1 MKIKYLIIL
10 LFLSITSLQAQP
22 DVNISLL
29 GNFQYTN
36 TDLNDIWGYADNGKE
51 YALVGTYSGVSI
63 VDVTDPTNAKEV
75 NYVPTVNSVWKDIKT
90 YSHYAYV
97 THGIYSSGQKAQGL
111 LIIDLNTIGQD
122 NMSTWTYKIDNLYE
136 TAHNLFIDENGIAYI
151 FGVNEIGGALILDL
165 KDDPT
170 SPEFLSYYKG
180 HYLHDGYVKNNT
192 LYGCADKNGYFV
204 IVDVTDKFNPKDVAT
219 SETPNRT
226 THNAWL
232 SDDSK
237 TLFTTDERKSAYIT
251 SFDVSDPD
259 NITQL
264 DMVRSRYTDQSIP
277 HNTVVRGN
285 FLISSYYAQGIQI
298 VDASNPDNLIE
309 VGRFDTTPED
319 KAEFN
324 GAWGVYPYLPSGNI
338 LVSDTEHGLFILK
351 PEYHKASYLE
361 GVVKD
366 ESTNGSIYN
375 AEIEILGEGNVS
387 SSNYKGVF
395 KSGTANEGVYEVVVK
410 KAGYETLTTEVTFEQ
425 GEIVSK
431 EFRLKQEATDVEDE
445 LLSEINVYP
454 NPFKDFLQV
463 DYSFKDDLQSTAHL
477 VLSNLKGQEI
487 YRLDINSKEGSLL
500 LDKDIEA
507 GVYFVQIF
515 NGTKMS
521 KVVRVVKE

>member
-1 MKIKYLIIL
+1 MRIKYLIIL
-10 LFLSITSLQAQP
+10 LLSFTSVYSQTDL
-22 DVNISLL
+22 NISLL
-29 GNFQYTN
+29 GKFEYTN

-51 YALVGTYSGVSI
+51 YALVGTYDGLSI
-63 VDVTDPTNAKEV
+63 VDVTNPEKPVEV
-75 NYVPTVNSVWKDIKT
+75 NYIKTINSVWKDIKT

-97 THGIYSSGQKAQGL
+97 THGIYSSGQNAQGL
-111 LIIDLNTIGQD
+111 MIIDLNTIGND
-122 NMSTWTYKIDNLYE
+122 EMDTWTYKIDNVYQ

-165 KDDPT
+165 KDNPT
-170 SPEFLSYYKG
+170 SPEFLSYYQG

-204 IVDVTDKFNPKDVAT
+204 IVDVTDKFNPKDVVT

-232 SDDSK
+232 SSDAK

-251 SFDVSDPD
+251 SFDVSDTD
-259 NITQL
+259 NIKQL
-264 DMVRSRYTDQSIP
+264 DMVRSRYSDQSIP
-277 HNTVVRGN
+277 HNTVVRGD
-285 FLISSYYAQGIQI
+285 FLISSYYAQGVQI

-309 VGRFDTTPED
+309 VGRYDTTPND

-338 LVSDTEHGLFILK
+338 LVSDTEHGLFVLK
-351 PEYHKASYLE
+351 PDYHKASYLE
-361 GVVKD
+361 GIVKD
-366 ESTNGSIYN
+366 ESTNGTIYN
-375 AEIEILGEGNVS
+375 AEIEIETSGNPTFTG
-387 SSNYKGVF
+387 YMGKF
-395 KSGTANEGVYEVVVK
+395 KTGIANSGTYTVTVK
-410 KAGYETLTTEVTFEQ
+410 KEGYETLTTEVVLEQ
-425 GEIVSK
+425 GKIQNK
-431 EFRLKQEATDVEDE
+431 EFVLTQDALSIDDE

-463 DYSFKDDLQSTAHL
+463 DYSFKDALQNTAHL
-477 VLSNLKGQEI
+477 VLTNTKGQEI
-487 YRLDINSKEGSLL
+487 YRLDINNTQGSLL
-500 LDKDIEA
+500 LDKEIEA

-521 KVVRVVKE
+521 RVVRVVKE